1 MNITLAVEVEFPLYF
16 REYFS
21 EFIHDTWYFLNYFLI
36 LGSDLF
42 GFILKKKNAKSGKR
56 T

>member
-1 MNITLAVEVEFPLYF
+1 MNIALAVEVAFPLYF

-21 EFIHDTWYFLNYFLI
+21 KFIHDSYFLNYFLI